1 MDGVGLPY
9 RMMTLGL
16 SPTMESGIGLADGNQ
31 QGMRDWKVVLLA
43 LVMVGRAGETASKF
57 VEVEEEDGVVDNGCL
72 LSPSRGGGADGKGDE
87 KGVRFMCVSHTHI
100 Q

>member
-57 VEVEEEDGVVDNGCL
+57 VEVEEEDGVVDNVCL
-72 LSPSRGGGADGKGDE
+72 LSQSRGGVLTARVTRKGF
-87 KGVRFMCVSHTHI
+87 GSCVCGSHL
-100 Q
+100 